1 MSAIAVDPTGSRVLT
16 GGYDYVVRMYDF
28 QGMDSRLRSFR
39 QVEPSEGHQIRAL
52 SWSPT
57 ADQFLAVTGSAQAKI
72 YDRDGFTLGE
82 FVKGDMYIRDLKNTK
97 GHISG
102 LTGGHW
108 HPKDR
113 ETALTSSEDGSLR
126 IWDVTNFKTQKQVS
140 ILKDSEQSFITS
152 IPKVDSGFMV
162 FSFVVHS
169 FILQIRILS
178 FPVAFRNAEE
188 IQDTKLFRILCT
200 KFLAYYWSLYTPSW
214 QRMNLVLSN
223 SSYSLPLFV
232 KVMCFDAL

>member
-1 MSAIAVDPTGSRVLT
+1 VSAIAVDPTGSRVLT

-140 ILKDSEQSFITS
+140 TISKDSEQSFIMN
-152 IPKVDSGFMV
+152 IPKVDSGFMGI
-162 FSFVVHS
+162 FLICSS
-169 FILQIRILS
+169 FI
-178 FPVAFRNAEE
+178 
-188 IQDTKLFRILCT
+188 
-200 KFLAYYWSLYTPSW
+200 Y
-214 QRMNLVLSN
+214 
-223 SSYSLPLFV
+223 FV
-232 KVMCFDAL
+232 DLGF